1 MRRLMVLGAVLCLSL
16 GAAQSFPD
24 VPQGH
29 WAGDAVSRI
38 TELGIITGFP
48 DGTFRGNEAF
58 TRYQAALVIS
68 RLIDVINQNIASSQA
83 MTEADIAAL
92 RSAISELAAEL
103 DAMGARLSNVES
115 TKADQSE
122 VNALRDQV
130 AALTAELEALKAQI
144 ASGALQGPAG
154 AQGPQGAEG
163 PMGPQGPQG
172 ADGQPGAQG
181 PQGPAGPQG
190 PEGPMGPQGPQGP
203 QGETAEIPAPEPVV
217 TEPEAPTMEPEPIA
231 QPEPVSVPS
240 ADMSNFS
247 VRLGAMSELSDR
259 FYGRFAVGYD
269 NILGPVGFRVG
280 VDYGRQS
287 TLSEGTIAAS
297 GLVTAGFGSAPFRAY
312 VGAGG
317 GYQINVASAPE
328 ANEGVF
334 LGGLV
339 GVEYLFLG
347 NLGVFVEGG
356 ADYYLT
362 TPPTVP
368 AGSTQYDQLY
378 PSVGAGIVFRF

>member
-1 MRRLMVLGAVLCLSL
+1 MRRLMVLGAALCLSL

-38 TELGIITGFP
+38 TQLGIITGFP

-68 RLIDVINQNIASSQA
+68 RLIDLLNQNIASSQA

-92 RSAISELAAEL
+92 RAAIGELAAEL
-103 DAMGARLSNVES
+103 DALGSRLSNVEQ
-115 TKADQSE
+115 TKADQAE
-122 VNALRDQV
+122 VDALRDQV
-130 AALTAELEALKAQI
+130 AALTAELEALRAQI
-144 ASGALQGPAG
+144 ASGALQGPA
-154 AQGPQGAEG
+154 
-163 PMGPQGPQG
+163 
-172 ADGQPGAQG
+172 
-181 PQGPAGPQG
+181 GPAGPQG

-203 QGETAEIPAPEPVV
+203 AGEVVEVPAPEPMV
-217 TEPEAPTMEPEPIA
+217 TEPEAPAVEPEPIA

-240 ADMSNFS
+240 AAMSNFS

-259 FYGRFAVGYD
+259 LYGRFAVGYD

-287 TLSEGTIAAS
+287 TLSDGTIAAS

-317 GYQINVASAPE
+317 GYQINVASSPD
-328 ANEGVF
+328 ANEGIF

-356 ADYYLT
+356 ADYYLN
-362 TPPTVP
+362 PPTTV
-368 AGSTQYDQLY
+368 YDQLY